1 VKIVGMLAG
10 GDPLMPSS
18 HQAISHHVR
27 LFTAGAYGAAIVNV
41 MGAAMDKA
49 WADFEPLP
57 GNRVLARSLMA
68 GAIIEGI
75 EAGKRD
81 QDVLVRTATV
91 TLMAAIKVDPEALRA
106 GRSSS
111 VEAARAKREAE
122 EGEKIVGGQI
132 APPRSA
138 PLRVKPA
145 KSAPDSRFMQLAEL
159 TATTCRWPLGNPTD
173 DDFSFCGAPCH
184 PPYCT
189 HHSRIAY
196 RRASNPANDPLRKA
210 QREQRLVT
218 G

>member
-1 VKIVGMLAG
+1 MKIVGMLAG

-57 GNRVLARSLMA
+57 RNRVLARSLMA

-81 QDVLVRTATV
+81 HDVLVRTAIV

-159 TATTCRWPLGNPTD
+159 TATTCRWPLGSPTD
-173 DDFSFCGAPCH
+173 NDFSYCGAPCD
-184 PPYCT
+184 PPYCNA
-189 HHSRIAY
+189 HRRLAY
-196 RRASNPANDPLRKA
+196 HATRAPIIIPPAKSNASGD
-210 QREQRLVT
+210 E
-218 G
+218 

>member
-1 VKIVGMLAG
+1 
-10 GDPLMPSS
+10 MPSS
-18 HQAISHHVR
+18 HPAISHHVR
-27 LFTAGAYGAAIVNV
+27 LFTSGAYGAAIVDL

-57 GNRVLARSLMA
+57 KNRVLARSLMA
-68 GAIIEGI
+68 SAIMEGI

-81 QDVLVRTATV
+81 HEVLVRKATV

-106 GRSSS
+106 GRSSN

-122 EGEKIVGGQI
+122 EGERIVGEQI
-132 APPRSA
+132 TPMRWP

-145 KSAPDSRFMQLAEL
+145 KPAPDSRFMQLGEL

-196 RRASNPANDPLRKA
+196 RRASNLADDPLLRA
-210 QREQRLVT
+210 TQREQRLVT

>member
-1 VKIVGMLAG
+1 
-10 GDPLMPSS
+10 MPSS

-57 GNRVLARSLMA
+57 RNRVLARSLMA

-81 QDVLVRTATV
+81 HDVLVRTAIV

-159 TATTCRWPLGNPTD
+159 TATTCRWPLGSPTD
-173 DDFSFCGAPCH
+173 NDFSYCGAPCD
-184 PPYCT
+184 PPYCNA
-189 HHSRIAY
+189 HRRLAY
-196 RRASNPANDPLRKA
+196 HATRAPIIIPPAKSNASGD
-210 QREQRLVT
+210 E
-218 G
+218 